1 MALHDQALAAG
12 AAASE
17 PEAAPAE
24 MISDE
29 VIADLMSGGIS
40 WQETLRFAMA
50 SVRANPLRSI
60 LTALGVMIGV
70 AAVVALLAIGRG
82 TQDSITASITANG
95 ANLLTVRS
103 GATNQG
109 PVGGAVGGGQSL
121 TSADAQALADPDR
134 APSVAF
140 VSPEYGGN
148 AQIVAGSV
156 NTNVRITGAEPSYAL
171 AHNNS
176 IAEGSFITDEHTR
189 AAANVVVLGTN
200 VATNLFPDGGAVGQ
214 PVRIGG
220 QSFRVVGVL
229 ASQGG
234 TGFGSVDD
242 GVIVP
247 LATAQRKLFGGRAIS
262 GGQPLVSNIVVQAAS
277 AEAVN
282 TALAEVQQVLREEH
296 DLPSDGSGDDF
307 SVINQ
312 QAILATVTQTAQT
325 LTLFLAAIAA
335 ISLLVGGIGIMNI
348 LLVSVRERTRE
359 IGLRKALGAREED
372 ILLQFLFEAL
382 ALSGIGGL
390 IGLTVGVSIALALNQ
405 FVGMNA
411 SLSLD
416 AALLALGFSLMV
428 GLFFGIAPAR
438 SAARLD
444 PIIAL
449 RYE

>member
-1 MALHDQALAAG
+1 MALRDQALAATAG
-12 AAASE
+12 EQADLAAE
-17 PEAAPAE
+17 E
-24 MISDE
+24 ISDE
-29 VIADLMSGGIS
+29 VIADLMAGGIS

-82 TQDSITASITANG
+82 SQESITASITANG

-103 GATNQG
+103 GASNQG
-109 PVGGAVGGGQSL
+109 PVGGAVGGAQSL
-121 TSADAQALADPDR
+121 SVADARAVADPDR

-148 AQIVAGSV
+148 AQIVAGST
-156 NTNVRITGAEPSYAL
+156 NANVRVTGAEPAYAL
-171 AHNNS
+171 VHNNTV
-176 IAEGSFITDEHTR
+176 AEGSFITDEHLR

-200 VATNLFPDGGAVGQ
+200 VASSLFPDGGAVGQ
-214 PVRIGG
+214 QVRLGG

-229 ASQGG
+229 ESQGG
-234 TGFGSVDD
+234 TGFGSIDD

-277 AEAVN
+277 AESVSA
-282 TALAEVQQVLREEH
+282 ALSEVQQVLREEH
-296 DLPSDGSGDDF
+296 DLPADGGSDDF

-390 IGLTVGVSIALALNQ
+390 IGLAVGVLIALAVNQ
-405 FVGMNA
+405 FAGMRA
-411 SLSLD
+411 ALSLD
-416 AALLALGFSLMV
+416 AAALALGFSLLV

-444 PIIAL
+444 PIVAL